1 MPATTFSNRDV
12 HILRRLAQRVA
23 ELAALPRE
31 EEKKQLWYAHNAL
44 QPTRPLVFC
53 DPENGWHEIIRADHL
68 ECEHPQ
74 AREWEFRLRQE
85 IFWGQDMQDDRVI
98 SPYFDVSHIYTQ
110 SGWGLQPAY
119 KGGDQG
125 GAYVWDAPL
134 KDYAEISKLHFP
146 EITIHPAETDQLL
159 SLAQEVFDGIL
170 TVRLITRWWWS
181 LGMTRTLVDLRGLE
195 QMLYDMIDAP
205 DGLHRLMAFLR
216 DGHLALLDWLEENR
230 LLFLNNDGAY
240 VGSGGFGWT
249 HELPQPDF
257 NGLVR
262 TRDMW
267 GFAES
272 QETVGVSPRMFE
284 AFVFQYQL
292 PILERFGLNCYGC
305 CEPLDTRFHIIERIP
320 RLRRVSMSPWVN
332 IPRMAER
339 LGDRFIFSMKPN
351 PADLAAPNFDEE
363 RIRQELRQALRH
375 TRDCRVEIIMKD
387 NHTIANDPTRVIRW
401 VKIAREEAEAR

>member
-1 MPATTFSNRDV
+1 MQAAVFPGSDV
-12 HILRRLAQRVA
+12 QILRRLAQRVA
-23 ELAALPRE
+23 ALAALPRE
-31 EEKKQLWYAHNAL
+31 AEKKQWWYAHNAL

-85 IFWGQDMQDDRVI
+85 IFWAQEMQDDRVTQ
-98 SPYFDVSHIYTQ
+98 PYFEVSHIYTQ
-110 SGWGLQPAY
+110 SGWGLNPVYQ
-119 KGGDQG
+119 GGVQG
-125 GAYVWDAPL
+125 GAYAWDAPL
-134 KDYAEISKLHFP
+134 KDYSDLCKLHFP
-146 EITIHPAETDQLL
+146 QITIHPAETAQLV

-195 QMLYDMIDAP
+195 QMLYDMTDAP
-205 DGLHRLMAFLR
+205 DGLHRLMALLR
-216 DGHLALLDWLEENR
+216 DGHLALLDWLQENR
-230 LLFLNNDGAY
+230 LLCLNNDGAY

-249 HELPQPDF
+249 HELPRPDF
-257 NGLVR
+257 NGAVR

-305 CEPLDTRFHIIERIP
+305 CEPLDTRFHLIERIP
-320 RLRRVSMSPWVN
+320 RLRRVSLSPWAD

-339 LGDRFIFSMKPN
+339 LGSRFIFSMKPN
-351 PADLAAPNFDEE
+351 PADLAAPTFDEE
-363 RIRQELRQALRH
+363 RIRQELRQALRQ
-375 TRDCRVEIIMKD
+375 TRNCRVEIIMKD

-401 VKIAREEAEAR
+401 VKIAREEAEAL